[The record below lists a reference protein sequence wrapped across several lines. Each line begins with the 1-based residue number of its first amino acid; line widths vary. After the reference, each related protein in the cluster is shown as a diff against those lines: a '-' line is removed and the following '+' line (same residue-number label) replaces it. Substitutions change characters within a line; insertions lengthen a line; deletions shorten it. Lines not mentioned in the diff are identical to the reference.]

1 MKCLV
6 VQTSVICHVLCGSTI
21 AFSNWVRISSWR
33 ASKWD
38 CQSNTYQQFGVWY
51 LMCDCLN
58 LILSLCSQN
67 VHTRCFF
74 SILMNCCCCSSV
86 SPHFLVTRTRFVKL
100 QTRFSPDNLSFGIP
114 IWWLYKSPLFTMFS
128 LYVVKAPT
136 STPDRSPLISFCS
149 SGLPLLGG
157 KHFGSLHSSLWFLTL
172 PCFVYSKSD
181 VCRFFN
187 PIASWFYEKKTPF
200 LGPHNL
206 DGQRKCGFRGVP
218 YIPSSQVA
226 ECYAV
231 YY

>member
-1 MKCLV
+1 MSILDVFLV
-6 VQTSVICHVLCGSTI
+6 
-21 AFSNWVRISSWR
+21 SSWIVVVVVAYPR
-33 ASKWD
+33 TFLLPG
-38 CQSNTYQQFGVWY
+38 QGLSNCRQGSHPTIGHLVYLFPWY
-51 LMCDCLN
+51 SN
-58 LILSLCSQN
+58 YP
-67 VHTRCFF
+67 V
-74 SILMNCCCCSSV
+74 V
-86 SPHFLVTRTRFVKL
+86 
-100 QTRFSPDNLSFGIP
+100 GIYPNAVMGWFP